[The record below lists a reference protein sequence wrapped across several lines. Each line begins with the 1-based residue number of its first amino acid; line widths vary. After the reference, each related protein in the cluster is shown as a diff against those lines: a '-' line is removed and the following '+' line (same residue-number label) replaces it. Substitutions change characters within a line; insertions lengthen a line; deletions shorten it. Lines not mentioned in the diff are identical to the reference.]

1 MSLLDLLIVVSAGA
15 AALGGWRLGFL
26 ARVVSWVGLALG
38 LVVAARFLPAAVRTF
53 EGPDPTSK
61 LLIAGGVL
69 LGGAFVG
76 QGLGLLAGSSLRRF
90 VPLGPLRVVDSAV
103 GALVGTLGVLVT
115 VWLLLPA
122 IADVPGTMARQ
133 ARTSAV
139 ARFLD
144 HRLPAPPDTLKALRR
159 VVGDTNFPKVFEDL
173 RRSPVAGPPPASTG
187 IDPGVLSRVA
197 ASTVK
202 VSGIACSRT
211 QEGSG
216 FSAAPDTVV
225 TNAHV
230 VAGHRP
236 GRTSVERP
244 DGRTFAATVV
254 VFDPARDLAVL
265 RVPGLNQAPLPV
277 GEGSVGER
285 GAVMG
290 HPGGQEQLR
299 IAPAAIQQQ
308 VDAVGRDLYDS
319 RTTRRDVFIL
329 AAALRPGDSGA
340 AMVNKAGQVMGVAF
354 AIAPDQ
360 PGTAYALTDKELRAV
375 LSVPRG
381 AGAVDAG
388 PCLTAS

>member
-1 MSLLDLLIVVSAGA
+1 MNLLDLVILLSA
-15 AALGGWRLGFL
+15 AAAAAGGWRLGFL

-38 LVVAARFLPAAVRTF
+38 LFVAARFLPAAVRTF
-53 EGPDPTSK
+53 DGPDPTTK

-76 QGLGLLAGSSLRRF
+76 QGLGLLVGSSLRRF
-90 VPLGPLRVVDSAV
+90 VPLGPVQVADSAV
-103 GALVGTLGVLVT
+103 GALVGSLGVLVS

-122 IADVPGTMARQ
+122 IADVPGSVSRQ
-133 ARTSAV
+133 ARSSV
-139 ARFLD
+139 IARFVD

-159 VVGDTNFPKVFEDL
+159 VVGETNFPKVFESL
-173 RRSPVAGPPPASTG
+173 RRAPVTGPPPASTG
-187 IDPGVLSRVA
+187 IPQPVLDRVA

-202 VSGIACSRT
+202 VAGVACSRL

-236 GRTSVERP
+236 GRTTVERP
-244 DGRTFAATVV
+244 DGRTFSATVL
-254 VFDPARDLAVL
+254 VFDPERDLAVL
-265 RVPGLNQAPLPV
+265 RVPGLGAAPLAVDSGRV
-277 GEGSVGER
+277 GDR

-290 HPGGQEQLR
+290 HPGGQAKLR
-299 IAPAAIQQQ
+299 IAPAEIRQQ
-308 VDAVGRDLYDS
+308 VDAVGRDLYDA

-340 AMVNKAGQVMGVAF
+340 AFVNKAGEVMGVAF

-360 PGTAYALTDKELRAV
+360 PGTAYAVTNKELRAV
-375 LSVPRG
+375 LAVPRDRP
-381 AGAVDAG
+381 VSAG
-388 PCLTAS
+388 PCLTSG

>member
-1 MSLLDLLIVVSAGA
+1 MNTLDLVIVMASA
-15 AALGGWRLGFL
+15 AAAAGGWRLGFL
-26 ARVVSWVGLALG
+26 ARVVSWVGLTLG
-38 LVVAARFLPAAVRTF
+38 LIVAARFLPAAVRAF
-53 EGPDPTSK
+53 GGSDPTSK
-61 LLIAGGVL
+61 LMIAGVVL

-76 QGLGLLAGSSLRRF
+76 QGAGLLLGSSLRRF
-90 VPLGPLRVVDSAV
+90 VPIGPLRIVDSTV
-103 GALVGTLGVLVT
+103 GALVGTLGVLVAL
-115 VWLLLPA
+115 WLLLPA
-122 IADVPGTMARQ
+122 IADVPGTVARE
-133 ARTSAV
+133 ARSSTI

-144 HRLPAPPDTLKALRR
+144 SNLPAPPDTLKALRR
-159 VVGDTNFPKVFEDL
+159 VVGDTNFPKVFEAL
-173 RRSPVAGPPPASTG
+173 RPAPITGPPPESTG
-187 IDPGVLSRVA
+187 IDPAVLERVA

-202 VSGIACSRT
+202 VSGVACSRT

-244 DGRTFAATVV
+244 DGRTFSATVV

-265 RVPGLNQAPLPV
+265 RVPGLGQAPL
-277 GEGSVGER
+277 SVGDGGVGDR

-299 IAPAAIQQQ
+299 IAPAAIRQQ
-308 VDAVGRDLYDS
+308 VEAVGRDLYDS
-319 RTTRRDVFIL
+319 RSTRRDVFIL

-340 AMVNKAGQVMGVAF
+340 ALVNRSGQVMGVAF

-360 PGTAYALTDKELRAV
+360 PGTAYAVTNKELNAV
-375 LSVPRG
+375 LG
-381 AGAVDAG
+381 ASRANAVSPG
-388 PCLTAS
+388 PCLTSG

>member
-1 MSLLDLLIVVSAGA
+1 MNILDLVIALA
-15 AALGGWRLGFL
+15 AAAAAAGGWRLGFL
-26 ARVVSWVGLALG
+26 ARVVSWIGLTLG
-38 LVVAARFLPAAVRTF
+38 LVLAARFLPAAVRAF
-53 EGPDPTSK
+53 DGPDPTSK
-61 LLIAGGVL
+61 LMIAGVVL

-76 QGLGLLAGSSLRRF
+76 QGAGLLLGSSLRRF
-90 VPLGPLRVVDSAV
+90 VPIGPVRIVDSAV
-103 GALVGTLGVLVT
+103 GSVVGTLGILVAL
-115 VWLLLPA
+115 WLLLPA
-122 IADVPGTMARQ
+122 IADVPGSVSRE

-144 HRLPAPPDTLKALRR
+144 SRLPPPPDTLKALRR
-159 VVGDTNFPKVFEDL
+159 VVGETNFPKVFEAL
-173 RRSPVAGPPPASTG
+173 RPAPVTGPPPASTG
-187 IDPGVLSRVA
+187 INPAILDRVA

-202 VSGIACSRT
+202 ISGVACSRT

-244 DGRTFAATVV
+244 DGRTFSATVV
-254 VFDPARDLAVL
+254 VFDPERDLAVL
-265 RVPGLNQAPLPV
+265 RVPGLGQAPLAV
-277 GEGSVGER
+277 GKGGVGER

-299 IAPAAIQQQ
+299 IAPAAIRQQ
-308 VDAVGRDLYDS
+308 VDAVGRDLYDD

-340 AMVNKAGQVMGVAF
+340 ALVNQAGEVMGVAF

-360 PGTAYALTDKELRAV
+360 PGTAYAVTFKELKAA
-375 LSVPRG
+375 LAAPRG
-381 AGAVDAG
+381 NAASPG
-388 PCLTAS
+388 PCLTSG

>member
-38 LVVAARFLPAAVRTF
+38 LMVAARFLPAAVRTF
-53 EGPDPTSK
+53 EGPDPTAK
-61 LLIAGGVL
+61 LAIAGGVL
-69 LGGAFVG
+69 LGGAFLG

-90 VPLGPLRVVDSAV
+90 VPLGPLRIVDSAV
-103 GALVGTLGVLVT
+103 GACVGVLGVLVMM
-115 VWLLLPA
+115 WLLLPA
-122 IADVPGTMARQ
+122 IADVPGTVARE
-133 ARTSAV
+133 ARSSSI

-144 HRLPAPPDTLKALRR
+144 HKLPAPPDTLKALRR
-159 VVGDTNFPKVFEDL
+159 VVGETNFPKVFERL
-173 RRSPVAGPPPASTG
+173 RPAPETGPPPASTG
-187 IDPGVLSRVA
+187 IDPAVLDAVA

-202 VSGIACSRT
+202 VAGQACSRT

-230 VAGHRP
+230 VAGHQP

-244 DGRTFAATVV
+244 DGRTFSATVV
-254 VFDPARDLAVL
+254 VFDAARDLAVL
-265 RVPGLNQAPLPV
+265 RVPGLDQAPLRV
-277 GEGSVGER
+277 GEGKEGDE

-299 IAPAAIQQQ
+299 IAPAAIRQR

-319 RTTRRDVFIL
+319 RTTQRDVFIL

-340 AMVNKAGQVMGVAF
+340 ALVNKAGQVMGVAF

-360 PGTAYALTDKELRAV
+360 PGTAYALSHKELKAV

-381 AGAVDAG
+381 AGAVSAG
-388 PCLTAS
+388 PCLTAG